1 MGLARVSGLADSLA
15 GDGMIARAPATAAA
29 QRFDLAVIGGGIHGV
44 CVALQAAERGL
55 RVLLLERA
63 DFGSGASGNSLRVVH
78 GGLRYLQSLDVM
90 RFRESVAE
98 RRWFA
103 RTFPAL
109 IEPLPCLMPLYGEG
123 LRRRV
128 VMRAALTMND
138 ALSSHRND
146 GVAQNVRLPGS
157 ATFGVAPMRRRFRQV
172 RADGLEG
179 GALWYDYHM
188 RSSERILTELLHA
201 ACALGVQTL
210 NYTEVKRLRVQDG
223 RLQGL
228 EALDLL
234 DGKEYRFDAERICNC
249 TGAQARVFAAEQD
262 RDYREL
268 FIPSLAFNVLL
279 ACEPLSRD
287 ALAVAAPEHGAP
299 VYFLCPAPFGVWAGT
314 EHVGRPES
322 CRDAVVSEAEIEAFL
337 GRINRAVP
345 SINLSLR
352 NVRSVYCG
360 LLSVRTPGGTDLTA
374 RECCVEHAEHG
385 GPIGLYS
392 LTGMKFTTA
401 RRVAERALERIFPA
415 LRPSATPCGA
425 TVRPLSAATALL
437 LDGARVAAM
446 NPLDAMTLI
455 RDTAAAESVM
465 QPEDFILRRTNW
477 MFTAPQPAMLERLI
491 ATALDAA
498 PVESVA
504 RERHAQP
511 VHGWQRS

>member
-1 MGLARVSGLADSLA
+1 
-15 GDGMIARAPATAAA
+15 MITRAPAAAAA
-29 QRFDLAVIGGGIHGV
+29 QRFDLAVVGGGIHGV
-44 CVALQAAERGL
+44 CLALQAAERGL

-63 DFGSGASGNSLRVVH
+63 DFGSGASGNSLRVIH
-78 GGLRYLQSLDVM
+78 GGLRYLQSLDVT

-103 RTFPAL
+103 RTFPGL

-128 VMRAALTMND
+128 VMRAALTVND

-146 GVAQNVRLPGS
+146 GVAKDVRLPGS
-157 ATFGVAPMRRRFRQV
+157 ATFGPAAMRRRFRQV

-201 ACALGVQTL
+201 ACTLGVQAL
-210 NYTEVKRLRVQDG
+210 NYTEIKRIRVQDG
-223 RLQGL
+223 RIQGL
-228 EALDLL
+228 EALDRI
-234 DGKEYRFDAERICNC
+234 DGAEYRFDAERICNC

-279 ACEPLSRD
+279 DCEPLSRD
-287 ALAVAAPEHGAP
+287 ALAVAAPERGAP

-322 CRDAVVSEAEIEAFL
+322 CRDAVVSEAEIDAFL

-345 SINLSLR
+345 GINLSQR
-352 NVRSVYCG
+352 NVRAVYCG
-360 LLSVRTPGGTDLTA
+360 LLPVRTPGSTDLTA
-374 RECCVEHAEHG
+374 RECCIEHAEHG
-385 GPIGLYS
+385 GPAGLYS

-401 RRVAERALERIFPA
+401 RRVAERALAKLFPG
-415 LRPSATPCGA
+415 LRPSAAPCGA
-425 TVRPLSAATALL
+425 AVRPLSAATALL
-437 LDGARVAAM
+437 LDGARVSAM
-446 NPLDAMTLI
+446 DPLDAMTFI

-465 QPEDFILRRTNW
+465 HPEDFFLRRTNW

-491 ATALDAA
+491 ATALVAT
-498 PVESVA
+498 PVESA
-504 RERHAQP
+504 PRKSSAHP
-511 VHGWQRS
+511 VHSWQRS

>member
-1 MGLARVSGLADSLA
+1 MGLACVSGLAESLA
-15 GDGMIARAPATAAA
+15 GDGMITRAPAAATA

-78 GGLRYLQSLDVM
+78 GGLRYLQSLDVT

-103 RTFPAL
+103 RIFPGL

-138 ALSSHRND
+138 ALSSHRNN
-146 GVAQNVRLPGS
+146 GVEKEVWLPGS
-157 ATFGVAPMRRRFRQV
+157 ATFGAAAMRRRFRQV
-172 RADGLEG
+172 RAGGLEG

-201 ACALGVQTL
+201 ACAVGVQAL

-223 RLQGL
+223 RIQGL
-228 EALDLL
+228 EALDRL
-234 DGKEYRFDAERICNC
+234 DGKEYRFEAERICNC

-279 ACEPLSRD
+279 DCEPLSRD
-287 ALAVAAPEHGAP
+287 ALAVAAPEPGAP

-314 EHVGRPES
+314 EHVGRPEL
-322 CRDAVVSEAEIEAFL
+322 CRDAVVSDAEIDAFL
-337 GRINRAVP
+337 GRINRAIP
-345 SINLSLR
+345 GINLALR

-360 LLSVRTPGGTDLTA
+360 LLPVHTPGGTDLTA
-374 RECCVEHAEHG
+374 RECCIAHADHG
-385 GPIGLYS
+385 GPVGLYS

-401 RRVAERALERIFPA
+401 RRVAERALEKLYPG
-415 LRPSATPCGA
+415 LRSNASPCGIA
-425 TVRPLSAATALL
+425 VRPLSAATALL
-437 LDGARVAAM
+437 LDGARVASM
-446 NPLDAMTLI
+446 DPLDAMTFI

-465 QPEDFILRRTNW
+465 HPEDFFLRRTNW
-477 MFTAPQPAMLERLI
+477 MFTAPQPAMLERLV

-498 PVESVA
+498 PRESVL
-504 RERHAQP
+504 RTSHAQP
-511 VHGWQRS
+511 VHSWQRS